1 MRCFLVTSKIR
12 GLKKIINFS
21 RHLRWLWKEYR
32 ISWPDVYLRPCQ
44 TSMMERFYKN
54 SYRLLLSQKSFIVD
68 FWQFRK
74 CGSGD
79 HADYKLFGGGR
90 GGMQLVVINKNYWR
104 FKTFLK
110 ILLRESLNRILNFS
124 SRLFW

>member
-1 MRCFLVTSKIR
+1 
-12 GLKKIINFS
+12 
-21 RHLRWLWKEYR
+21 
-32 ISWPDVYLRPCQ
+32 
-44 TSMMERFYKN
+44 MMEHFYKN

-79 HADYKLFGGGR
+79 HADSKLFGGGK
-90 GGMQLVVINKNYWR
+90 MQLVVINKNYWR

-110 ILLRESLNRILNFS
+110 ILFNSWKFEPYP
-124 SRLFW
+124 